1 MKATDALLFMNNFNE
16 SEKGNILLVDVNGTF
31 NVHAFIRIE
40 DDYWLEVRYYEDNYP
55 SLVVKTMKSKETE
68 LAERIN
74 EEFDGW
80 FAKKLNIVGVEVDED
95 NFIMGI
101 DESVNFQED
110 TDLPEEEG
118 DL

>member
-16 SEKGNILLVDVNGTF
+16 SEKGNILLIDTNETF

-55 SLVVKTMKSKETE
+55 SLVVKTMKSKEME

-95 NFIMGI
+95 NLIMGN
-101 DESVNFQED
+101 ESVNFQED